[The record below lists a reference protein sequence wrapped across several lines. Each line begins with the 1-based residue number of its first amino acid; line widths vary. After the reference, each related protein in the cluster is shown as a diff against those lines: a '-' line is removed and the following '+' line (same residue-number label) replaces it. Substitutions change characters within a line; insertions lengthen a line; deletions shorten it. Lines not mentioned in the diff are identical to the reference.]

1 MPGPPCGPLLGYK
14 TAKFSLT
21 RNRRVGL
28 LHRLLQ
34 LSALGY
40 LLGWV
45 LLLQKGYQERD
56 AAPRVAV
63 VTKVKGA
70 AAAEAAGRRL
80 WDAADL
86 TWPPQGENVL
96 FLVTN
101 FIATVQQAQGTCPE
115 SPSVLD
121 AMCLEDADCPMG
133 NPVIHGN
140 GIKTGKCVMFNATHS
155 TCEIYGWC
163 PVEHSTLPRKS
174 LLAETENFT
183 LFIKNTVHFTKFN
196 ISKCNTLQTSD
207 PSYFKSCTYDPVF
220 NPSCPVFRVRNMV
233 EATGENFTDLALLVL
248 VFYKSMEDD
257 STFPK
262 DGGSI
267 GVLIEWDCDLDQPA
281 AQCQPQYS
289 FSLQDTRKDIDE
301 LELVQR
307 RATELWKG
315 LKHKSD
321 EEQLRELGRLSLEE
335 RGDLA
340 LYNSVEKKV
349 ESGPSLKDTRTASY
363 YWDSQRQLYRNLLKL
378 YGLHFDI
385 SVHGQAG
392 KFSMIPTAVSFGTS
406 IAFFGA
412 ATVVCD
418 LILLY
423 LDAKADLYWREK
435 FEEVSLRPQ
444 LTDIRNAPPQAPFP
458 LEPPPGSCDEGMV
471 AAQVELG

>member
-1 MPGPPCGPLLGYK
+1 MQGPPCESLLDYK

-45 LLLQKGYQERD
+45 LLLRKGYQERD

-70 AAAEAAGRRL
+70 APAGAAGRRL

-101 FIATVQQAQGTCPE
+101 FIATAQQAQGTCPE

-121 AMCLEDADCPMG
+121 ATCTEDADCPVG
-133 NPVIHGN
+133 NPVVRGN

-163 PVEHSTLPRKS
+163 PVENSTLPRKP
-174 LLAETENFT
+174 LLAEAENFT

-196 ISKCNTLQTSD
+196 FSKCNTLQTSD

-220 NPSCPVFRVRNMV
+220 NPSCPVFRVCNMV
-233 EATGENFTDLALLVL
+233 EAAGENFRDLALL
-248 VFYKSMEDD
+248 
-257 STFPK
+257 
-262 DGGSI
+262 GGSI
-267 GVLIEWDCDLDQPA
+267 GVLIKWDCDLDHPA
-281 AQCQPQYS
+281 AQCQPQYF
-289 FSLQDTRKDIDE
+289 FSLQDTR
-301 LELVQR
+301 
-307 RATELWKG
+307 
-315 LKHKSD
+315 
-321 EEQLRELGRLSLEE
+321 
-335 RGDLA
+335 
-340 LYNSVEKKV
+340 YNF
-349 ESGPSLKDTRTASY
+349 RTASY

-378 YGLHFDI
+378 YGLRFDI

-392 KFSMIPTAVSFGTS
+392 KFSIIPTAVSFGTS

-412 ATVVCD
+412 VSTPDTLFPFNPWLGICRSWV
-418 LILLY
+418 
-423 LDAKADLYWREK
+423 
-435 FEEVSLRPQ
+435 VSLPAWAQ
-444 LTDIRNAPPQAPFP
+444 GFLGASQHEWEMIWQAVNSCFP
-458 LEPPPGSCDEGMV
+458 VTISSNGSTGILSTVRVMSHGG
-471 AAQVELG
+471 QVFVWALGRGIAGVLLAGESSSTLLLP